1 MRAYPHRVGR
11 KMQRLT
17 NLRKKL
23 QEKELDAMLVLGAD
37 NRRYLSGF
45 TGSAGTLVIS
55 QDAAVLITD
64 FRYIEQATAQ
74 APEFEVRRYE
84 DYLSTVKEVLEE
96 HGCRRVGFE
105 SDIVTYDQYTKWKEK
120 LKEIEWVPAA
130 GLVEELRMVKSDEE
144 IACIEKAAAIAD
156 EAWAELLP
164 RMRPGAT
171 EKELALELEFL
182 MRKKGAE
189 GLAFNVILASGP
201 NGALPH
207 AVPSD
212 RPLQEGDLVVMDFGA
227 RVNGYCS
234 DMTRTV
240 VIGKAC
246 QRSRTLYNIVLDA
259 QQAAVAA
266 VKAGRTGKEIDAVA
280 RGLIADAGYG
290 DHFGHGLGHS
300 VGLAIHEDPRL
311 APKAETVLQPGM
323 VVTVE
328 PGIYIPGFGGVRIE
342 DLVVVTETGC
352 RILTKSTKELLELGG
367 E

>member
-1 MRAYPHRVGR
+1 LPTAGR
-11 KMQRLT
+11 RTMERLAK
-17 NLRKKL
+17 LRNKL
-23 QEKELDAMLVLGAD
+23 QEKELDAVLVLGSA

-64 FRYIEQATAQ
+64 FRYTEQAAVQ
-74 APEFEVRRYE
+74 APEFQVRQYE
-84 DYLSTVKEVLEE
+84 DYLSTVKEVLEQ

-105 SDIVTYDQYTKWKEK
+105 SDIVTYDQYTKWREK
-120 LKEIEWVPAA
+120 LDEIEWVPVP
-130 GLVEELRMVKSDEE
+130 GLVEELRMIKSEEE
-144 IACIEKAAAIAD
+144 IACIEQAAAIGD

-164 RMRPGAT
+164 RMRPGVT
-171 EKELALELEFL
+171 ERELALELEFL
-182 MRKKGAE
+182 LRRKGAE
-189 GLAFNVILASGP
+189 ALAFDIILAGGP

-207 AVPSD
+207 AVPSH

-227 RVNGYCS
+227 KVNGYCS

-246 QRSRTLYNIVLDA
+246 QRTRTLYNIVLDA
-259 QQAAVAA
+259 QLAAVAA
-266 VKAGRTGKEIDAVA
+266 LKAGKTGKEVDAVA
-280 RGLIADAGYG
+280 RRIIADAGYG
-290 DHFGHGLGHS
+290 ENFGHGLGHS

-311 APKAETVLQPGM
+311 APKGETVLQPGM

-342 DLVVVTETGC
+342 DLAVVTEDGC
-352 RILTKSTKELLELGG
+352 RILTRSTKEMLELGV
-367 E
+367 